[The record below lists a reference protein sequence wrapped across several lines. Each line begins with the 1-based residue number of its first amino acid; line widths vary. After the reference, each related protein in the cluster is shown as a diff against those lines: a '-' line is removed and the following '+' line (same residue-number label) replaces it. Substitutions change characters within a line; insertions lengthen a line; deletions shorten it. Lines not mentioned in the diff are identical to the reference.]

1 MRHLIDAQRAS
12 GGYTEQLWG
21 VLQFA
26 IWHRIF
32 VEQQGRMPGTSEDPL
47 DWIR

>member
-1 MRHLIDAQRAS
+1 M
-12 GGYTEQLWG
+12 
-21 VLQFA
+21 QFA

-32 VEQQGRMPGTSEDPL
+32 VEQQGRKPGREEDPL